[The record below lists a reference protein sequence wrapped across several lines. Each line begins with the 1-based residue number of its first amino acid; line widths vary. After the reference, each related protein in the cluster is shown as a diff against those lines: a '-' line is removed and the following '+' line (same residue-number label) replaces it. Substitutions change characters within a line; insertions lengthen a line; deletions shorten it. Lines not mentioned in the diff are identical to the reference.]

1 MKKTSLATQY
11 VIYFGLIL
19 LFANIVLGVVLM
31 IQSTNSLQSVIRK
44 NMLDISNSAA
54 NLVDG
59 DLFDTINEDT
69 LEGEAFKEVYAQ
81 LSVFQHNVDIKY
93 IYSARKID
101 EDTFIFV
108 VDADPDEPAAYG
120 ELLVVSQA
128 LKTAA
133 TGTPDIDNATVSDRW
148 GTFYTAYSPIRNSA
162 GNIVGVVGVDIDA
175 AWYDAQTQSHAIT
188 ILIISALFTAAGI
201 AIVFLINARVKK
213 RFSVLEGEISNLSK
227 DVDALTGELQ
237 SNADYQKIRAHM
249 LEEAN
254 SAASESEGDEISAL
268 SSKVRSLHVEMN
280 RYLEY
285 AGEAINTDALTG
297 VGSMAAYLER
307 CSELDGEICTGNASY
322 ATILFDINRL
332 KQINDTKGHNTGDT
346 YICAAAQA
354 IAKTFGIANTYRIGG
369 DEFIVISKDTDKLEG
384 KVESVNKEISSFNII
399 HKTTDIPLSV
409 SGGVAVFDPDTDRNF
424 RTTFNRADANMYQRK
439 KETRI

>member
-31 IQSTNSLQSVIRK
+31 IQSTNSLHEVIRK

-59 DLFDTINEDT
+59 DLFDTINEDS

-101 EDTFIFV
+101 EETFIFV
-108 VDADPDEPAAYG
+108 VDADPDEPAAFG
-120 ELLVVSQA
+120 EELVVSQA

-133 TGTPDIDNATVSDRW
+133 NGTPDIDNATVSDRW

-162 GNIVGVVGVDIDA
+162 GNVVGVVGVDIDA
-175 AWYDAQTQSHAIT
+175 AWYDAQTQNHAIS
-188 ILIISALFTAAGI
+188 ILIISSLFTVAGI
-201 AIVFLINARVKK
+201 AIVFLINSRVKK
-213 RFSVLEGEISNLSK
+213 RFSVLECEITNLSK

-237 SNADYQKIRAHM
+237 SNSDYQKIKAHM
-249 LEEAN
+249 IEETTKKD
-254 SAASESEGDEISAL
+254 SESNEDEISAL

-280 RYLEY
+280 KYLEY
-285 AGEAINTDALTG
+285 AEEQINTDALTG

-307 CSELDGEICTGNASY
+307 CSELDDEINNGTASY
-322 ATILFDINRL
+322 AAILFDINRL
-332 KQINDTKGHNTGDT
+332 KQINDTKGHDTGDT
-346 YICAAAQA
+346 YIRGTAQA
-354 IAKTFGIANTYRIGG
+354 IAKVFGIGNTYRIGG
-369 DEFIVISKDTDKLEG
+369 DEFIVITNETEKLEEKRG
-384 KVESVNKEISSFNII
+384 SVNREIESFNLI
-399 HKTTDIPLSV
+399 HKTEDIPLSI
-409 SGGVAVFDPDTDRNF
+409 SGGIAVFDHNTDHNF
-424 RTTFNRADANMYQRK
+424 RNTFVRADSNMYQRK
-439 KETRI
+439 KESR

>member
-31 IQSTNSLQSVIRK
+31 IQSTNSLHEVIRK

-59 DLFDTINEDT
+59 DLFDTINEDS

-93 IYSARKID
+93 IYSARRID
-101 EDTFIFV
+101 EETFIFV
-108 VDADPDEPAAYG
+108 VDADPDEPAAFG
-120 ELLVVSQA
+120 EKVVVSQA

-133 TGTPDIDNATVSDRW
+133 NGTPDIDNATVSDRW

-162 GNIVGVVGVDIDA
+162 GIVVGVVGVDIDA
-175 AWYDAQTQSHAIT
+175 AWYDAQTQNHAIT
-188 ILIISALFTAAGI
+188 ILIIGSLFTVAGI
-201 AIVFLINARVKK
+201 AIVFLINSRVKK
-213 RFSVLEGEISNLSK
+213 RFSVLESEISNLSK

-237 SNADYQKIRAHM
+237 SNNDYQKIRAHI
-249 LEEAN
+249 LEEAT
-254 SAASESEGDEISAL
+254 SKESESDEDEISAL
-268 SSKVRSLHVEMN
+268 STKVRSLHVEMN

-285 AGEAINTDALTG
+285 TEEQINTDALTG

-307 CSELDGEICTGNASY
+307 CSELDDEISSGTASY

-332 KQINDTKGHNTGDT
+332 KQINDTKGHDTGDT
-346 YICAAAQA
+346 YIRAAAQA
-354 IAKTFGIANTYRIGG
+354 IAKVFGVGNTYRIGG
-369 DEFIVISKDTDKLEG
+369 DEFIVITSETDRLKDKTK
-384 KVESVNKEISSFNII
+384 SVNREIDSFNVI
-399 HKTTDIPLSV
+399 HKTKDIPLSI
-409 SGGVAVFDPDTDRNF
+409 SGGIAIFDPEADRNF
-424 RTTFNRADANMYQRK
+424 RNTFIRADSNMYQVK
-439 KETRI
+439 KESR